1 MSTQIVLKGD
11 AYLDAPKYIDDKTV
25 IVTDPP
31 YNIRYHYKTYRDNK
45 KDSEYWED
53 LRDLVSRC
61 PSCVIMYPESL
72 YVLAAY
78 LDKIPTKI
86 ASWVYNA
93 NTERQHRDAAYF
105 DIKPDFNLYK
115 QPYKDMNDPRCIELF
130 KRTGG
135 ARSYDWKECPQV
147 KNKNKDTAGTGIVH
161 PCQMPTEIMKY
172 FVGII
177 PAEYKILDPFA
188 GSGTTGVA
196 CAALDRDFIGIELD
210 EDYVT
215 LANARIQKM
224 KEVKANES

>member
-1 MSTQIVLKGD
+1 MSSQIVVQGD
-11 AYLDAPKYIDDKTV
+11 SYRDAPSYIDDKTV

-53 LRDLVSRC
+53 LRDLFSLC

-78 LDKIPTKI
+78 MDQIPLKVT
-86 ASWVYNA
+86 SWVYNA

-105 DIKPDFNLYK
+105 GVKPNFNLYK

-161 PCQMPTEIMKY
+161 PCQMPVEIMKWI
-172 FVGII
+172 VGII
-177 PAEYKILDPFA
+177 PTEYKILDPFS

-196 CAALDRDFIGIELD
+196 CALLNRDFIGIELD
-210 EDYVT
+210 EDYVR
-215 LANARIQKM
+215 LANERIRKAKEASAR
-224 KEVKANES
+224 

>member
-1 MSTQIVLKGD
+1 MSSQIVLKGD
-11 AYLDAPKYIDDKTV
+11 AYLDSFKHIDDETV

-31 YNIRYHYKTYRDNK
+31 FNIRYHYKTYQDNK

-53 LRDLVSRC
+53 LRDLFLQA

-78 LDKIPTKI
+78 LNKIPTKI

-105 DIKPDFNLYK
+105 GIKPDFNLYK
-115 QPYKDMNDPRCIELF
+115 QPYKNMKDPRVKKLF
-130 KRTGG
+130 EKTGG

-161 PCQMPTEIMKY
+161 PCQMPVEIMKY

-196 CAALDRDFIGIELD
+196 CALLDRDFIGIELD
-210 EDYVT
+210 DDYVK
-215 LANARIQKM
+215 LSNARIQKA
-224 KEVKANES
+224 KNSQA

>member
-11 AYLDAPKYIDDKTV
+11 AYLDAPKHIDDKTV

-53 LRDLVSRC
+53 LRDLFSLC

-78 LDKIPTKI
+78 MDQIPLKVT
-86 ASWVYNA
+86 SWVYNA

-105 DIKPDFNLYK
+105 GVKPNFNLYK

-161 PCQMPTEIMKY
+161 PCQMPVEIMKWI
-172 FVGII
+172 VGII
-177 PAEYKILDPFA
+177 PTEYKILDPFS

-196 CAALDRDFIGIELD
+196 CALLDRDFIGTELD
-210 EDYVT
+210 EDYVR
-215 LANARIQKM
+215 LANERIRKA
-224 KEVKANES
+224 KEASTR

>member
-1 MSTQIVLKGD
+1 MSSQIVLKGD
-11 AYLDAPKYIDDKTV
+11 AYLDSFKYIDDETV

-31 YNIRYHYKTYRDNK
+31 FNIRYHYKTYQDNK

-53 LRDLVSRC
+53 LRDLFLQA

-78 LDKIPTKI
+78 LNKIPAKI

-105 DIKPDFNLYK
+105 GIKPDFNLYK
-115 QPYKDMNDPRCIELF
+115 QPYKDMKDPRVKKLF
-130 KRTGG
+130 EKTGG

-147 KNKNKDTAGTGIVH
+147 KNKNKDTARTGIVH
-161 PCQMPTEIMKY
+161 PCQMPVEIMKY

-196 CAALDRDFIGIELD
+196 CALLDRDFIGIELD
-210 EDYVT
+210 GDYVK
-215 LANARIQKM
+215 LSNARIQKA
-224 KEVKANES
+224 KNSQA